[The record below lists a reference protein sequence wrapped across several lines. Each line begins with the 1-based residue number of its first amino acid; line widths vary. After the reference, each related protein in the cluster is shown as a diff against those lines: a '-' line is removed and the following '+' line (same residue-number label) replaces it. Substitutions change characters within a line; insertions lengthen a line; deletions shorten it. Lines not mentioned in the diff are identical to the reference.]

1 MSLPR
6 FALAWVLA
14 NPAIT
19 SISNGSTS
27 LAQLEDNVAATD
39 VKLSRDVLAA
49 CDAVWLSV
57 RPPTTVF
64 YGR

>member
-1 MSLPR
+1 MPV
-6 FALAWVLA
+6 FALGWVLA

-19 SISNGSTS
+19 AVVNGSTS
-27 LAQLEDNVAATD
+27 IKQLEENVAATE
-39 VKLSRDVLAA
+39 VKLSADVLKA
-49 CDAVWLSV
+49 CDAVWLTL

>member
-1 MSLPR
+1 MPR

-14 NPAIT
+14 NPALTAFVNGAT
-19 SISNGSTS
+19 ST
-27 LAQLEDNVAATD
+27 AQLEENVAATD
-39 VKLSRDVLAA
+39 VKLSREVLAA
-49 CDAVWLSV
+49 CDEVWLTL

>member
-1 MSLPR
+1 MSR

-19 SISNGSTS
+19 SIVNGATS
-27 LAQLEDNVAATD
+27 IAQLEENVAATD
-39 VKLSRDVLAA
+39 VKLSPDALKA
-49 CDAVWLSV
+49 CDAVWLTL